1 MNCSEVQERLSAYYD
16 GELADEIR
24 SNLDEHLGGC
34 SECARE
40 LAVFEKLSTMAGAL
54 STPLPPQQ
62 MWSRLEQQIDQQQI
76 DQQQIAKPVGR
87 SRSRSS
93 FVPRLFAL
101 AAIVLV
107 AVGIGYLTY
116 PSWFTHG
123 QHDQF
128 AVEFRHYLDTFR
140 DDPDAAQQMLLAKYA
155 NQLVGPDQ
163 AMKQIGYRPAV
174 ADGLP
179 AGYTLE
185 STHVMRMPCCTCV
198 QSICKRSDGS
208 TLAIFEHDD
217 ESCREKHCC
226 LVELDDQIAASWKR
240 GVRHITLIGVRDVAE
255 VSQMVAWLDEKK
267 QPEPN

>member
-16 GELADEIR
+16 GELADETR

-34 SECARE
+34 SECFRE
-40 LAVFEKLSTMAGAL
+40 LTVFEKLSTMASAL
-54 STPLPPQQ
+54 STPVPPQQ
-62 MWSRLEQQIDQQQI
+62 MWSQLEQQIGHQQNDEQR
-76 DQQQIAKPVGR
+76 IAEAVDR
-87 SRSRSS
+87 SRSRPS

-101 AAIVLV
+101 AATVLV

-116 PSWFTHG
+116 QSWLTHG
-123 QHDQF
+123 QHNQF
-128 AVEFRHYLDTFR
+128 TAKFRHYLDTFR
-140 DDPDAAQQMLLAKYA
+140 RDPDAAQQILLTKYA

-179 AGYTLE
+179 VGYTLK

-217 ESCREKHCC
+217 ESCLDKHCC
-226 LVELDDQIAASWKR
+226 LVESDDRIAASWKR
-240 GVRHITLIGVRDVAE
+240 GARHITLIGVRGVAE
-255 VSQMVAWLDEKK
+255 VSQMVSWLDEKK
-267 QPEPN
+267 QPGPN